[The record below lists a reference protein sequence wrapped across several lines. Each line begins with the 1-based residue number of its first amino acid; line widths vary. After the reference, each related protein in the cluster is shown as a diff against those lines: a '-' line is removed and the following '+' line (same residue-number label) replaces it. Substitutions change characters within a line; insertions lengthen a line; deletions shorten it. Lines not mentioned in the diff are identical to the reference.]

1 MEVSAGST
9 GCVPVHHT
17 VCASAALVVTLRCTG
32 VSVGMSDGVCGAR
45 VQWLRTR
52 GRLEWEGGEVAGW
65 GGGGVES
72 EEWESGRWVFTP
84 WNMFSPGARWDAK
97 KTAGLP
103 LTRAEINN

>member
-1 MEVSAGST
+1 MYL
-9 GCVPVHHT
+9 GCIWDLSGV
-17 VCASAALVVTLRCTG
+17 VCV
-32 VSVGMSDGVCGAR
+32 AR